1 MSAPE
6 SEVVVPAGLVKI
18 DAPDALQGWKLVE
31 VGSDEHKAAEAEA
44 PAPKSKAK

>member
-31 VGSDEHKAAEAEA
+31 IDGPEHKAAVAAE
-44 PAPKSKAK
+44 APKSKAK